1 MKRFDNVT
9 QLIKYYE
16 GLRLQVYTCPG
27 GEQTIGYGHVIKSTD
42 KIGDTISEHK
52 ANVLL
57 QEDMKDVKTSI
68 LYTLPDK
75 GASLKESQLDAL
87 ISFVFNLGI
96 GNCRNS
102 TLYEYL
108 TEGDHLRASCEFTKW
123 VNANGEPLLGLIRR
137 RISEASLFAKDL

>member
-27 GEQTIGYGHVIKSTD
+27 GEQTIGYGHFIKSTD

-57 QEDMKDVKTSI
+57 QEDMKTVKTSI
-68 LYTLPDK
+68 LNSLPDK
-75 GASLKESQLDAL
+75 GANLKESQLDAL

-96 GNCRNS
+96 GNFINS
-102 TLYEYL
+102 TLYEYIL
-108 TEGDHLRASCEFTKW
+108 EEDFTRAACEFTKW
-123 VNANGEPLLGLIRR
+123 VNADGEPLLGLLRR
-137 RISEASLFAKDL
+137 RISEASLFVKDL